1 MVKIQLFDVKR
12 FFKQIEQT
20 FTQGLTNRMIFAYRS
35 EVNNDWYIITVV
47 TRAKRAHQRLCN

>member
-35 EVNNDWYIITVV
+35 EVNYDWYIICSISSKKIG
-47 TRAKRAHQRLCN
+47 R